1 MSKSV
6 IVIDDDEDTVR
17 LFSEFLEENGIN
29 VIGNGFDGI
38 SAVKLFKETKPDVVL
53 IDLNMPNGTGF
64 YAIKKIQEIDKIT
77 PIPSLPENLHG
88 IVEFD
93 NDSVPLI
100 NLKHIFNFKKTNKN
114 RWRFNRILCQIR
126 RRFRRFRKRF
136 NSTR

>member
-29 VIGNGFDGI
+29 VIGNGFDRI

-64 YAIKKIQEIDKIT
+64 YAIKKIQEIDPEAKIIAVT
-77 PIPSLPENLHG
+77 ANGSYSVEEKLDKLH
-88 IVEFD
+88 I
-93 NDSVPLI
+93 PLI
-100 NLKHIFNFKKTNKN
+100 QKPFKMDQVISIIIN
-114 RWRFNRILCQIR
+114 
-126 RRFRRFRKRF
+126 
-136 NSTR
+136 